1 MDSDKVNR
9 WLTFG
14 ANIGVLVG
22 IILILIELNQN
33 SDLMRAQMT
42 QSRADQ
48 LSNKYDTVIH
58 SDYWPDIAAKRDAV
72 DSDSDWIASLT
83 PSELVRVR
91 YRFFREFDDV
101 RNQFYQYQEGFLPE
115 RIWRTSTRSQIR
127 RLLGYAAALEQN
139 WDGENLYEDE
149 FRAMLLEIAE
159 EEGFPVHKGD
169 GVWE

>member
-1 MDSDKVNR
+1 MDSGKVNR
-9 WLTFG
+9 WLTLG

-33 SDLMRAQMT
+33 SNLMRAQMT

-48 LSNKYDTVIH
+48 LADKYDNVIH
-58 SDYWPDIAAKRDAV
+58 SDCWPDIIAKQDAAT
-72 DSDSDWIASLT
+72 SDSEWIASLT

-91 YRFFREFDDV
+91 YRYFREFDDI
-101 RNQFYQYQEGFLPE
+101 RNQYYQYQEGYLPE

-127 RLLGYAAALEQN
+127 RLLGYAAALGDN
-139 WDGENLYEDE
+139 WDGENLFEDD
-149 FRAMLLEIAE
+149 FRVVLMEIAE
-159 EEGFPVHKGD
+159 EEGFPVHKGQ